1 MPNHPNHPFGAAKRL
16 QMGSLLSLASLK
28 DLYVHTN
35 YFANGEIWS
44 NVWSTWTGTGKTTG
58 KEYSSR
64 IHFDYKWEN
73 GKIVVVQGYFDES
86 SEKMEIAA
94 YTEAQNQN

>member
-1 MPNHPNHPFGAAKRL
+1 MLYDNIKI
-16 QMGSLLSLASLK
+16 K

-58 KEYSSR
+58 KEYSLPT
-64 IHFDYKWEN
+64 HFDYKWEN
-73 GKIVVVQGYFDES
+73 GKIVEMNCYLDTTALN
-86 SEKMEIAA
+86 MELAS
-94 YTEAQNQN
+94 Q